1 MDRKTMLVTGFM
13 AGLVLVVGLPNSL
26 WAKAQPVDRHD
37 CRRVKSGYV
46 CDKGPLAGK
55 SFASRQAM
63 INALRKDSA
72 PANVQPV
79 REQPPTK
86 KKPSKATASR

>member
-13 AGLVLVVGLPNSL
+13 AGLVLVAGLPNSL
-26 WAKAQPVDRHD
+26 WAKGQPVDRHD
-37 CRRVKSGYV
+37 CHRVKSGYV
-46 CDKGPLAGK
+46 CDKGTLAGR

-63 INALRKDSA
+63 INALRKDAA

-79 REQPPTK
+79 RVQPSVK
-86 KKPSKATASR
+86 KKPSKANASR